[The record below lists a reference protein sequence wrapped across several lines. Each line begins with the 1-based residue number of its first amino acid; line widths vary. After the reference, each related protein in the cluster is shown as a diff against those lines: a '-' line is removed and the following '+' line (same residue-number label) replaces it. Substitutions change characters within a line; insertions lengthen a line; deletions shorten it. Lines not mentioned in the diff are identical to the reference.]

1 MPQYR
6 FKALLPDGSIVEDEG
21 IYENSEQLF
30 NELKAEGALLLEYA
44 EKRTFFPKF
53 FSGKI
58 KRKEIAELLHQL
70 SIILK
75 SGIPLISALEDL
87 EPEIKNKALKEVVR
101 NIKQSL
107 RRGATVREAFE
118 RTKIFSGIVLSLI
131 QIGEE
136 SGTLDR
142 TFEEASQHLYRIEE
156 IISQTKRAL
165 IYPSFVLLAM
175 IGAFSFWMFYVLP
188 QMLKVFT
195 EMNIKLP
202 TPTILL
208 MNIVNFFLRI
218 KFILPLLFIGAIFLF
233 VFLYRH
239 PKTQATMEK
248 LLLRIPILGRVKRT
262 SFLAFFFEHFS
273 LLLSA
278 GLDLRRIL
286 YLLKSAFPNRY
297 YQRIVQSL
305 EEGISGGETIAD
317 TLRKQEVFRSMDI
330 RMVAVGERTG
340 RLDTQMKMLSGFYYD
355 EVKTL
360 MDQLTKTLEPVILT
374 ISGIIFL
381 LIIIALIGPVY
392 ELISQIGKGS

>member
-1 MPQYR
+1 MPLYR
-6 FKALLPDGSIVEDEG
+6 FKALLPDGSVVEDEG
-21 IYENSEQLF
+21 IYENSMQLF
-30 NELKAEGALLLEYA
+30 NELKAEGALLLEYT
-44 EKRTFFPKF
+44 EKRTILPKV
-53 FSGKI
+53 FSGRV
-58 KRKEIAELLHQL
+58 KRKEIAEFLHQL
-70 SIILK
+70 SITLK

-87 EPEIKNKALKEVVR
+87 EPEIKNKPLKKVVR
-101 NIKQSL
+101 NIRLSL

-118 RTKIFSGIVLSLI
+118 RTGIFSGIVLSLI

-142 TFEEASQHLYRIEE
+142 TFEEASQHLYRIDE
-156 IISQTKRAL
+156 IISQTKRSL

-175 IGAFSFWMFYVLP
+175 AGAFAFWMFYVLP
-188 QMLKVFT
+188 QILKVFK

-208 MNIVNFFLRI
+208 MKTVDFFLNI
-218 KFILPLLFIGAIFLF
+218 KFILPIILVGAIVLF

-239 PKTQATMEK
+239 PKTQATIERF
-248 LLLRIPILGRVKRT
+248 LLKTPILGRVKRI

-297 YQRIVQSL
+297 YQKIVQSM
-305 EEGISGGETIAD
+305 EEGITGGETIAD
-317 TLRKQEVFRSMDI
+317 TLKKHEVFRPIDI

-340 RLDTQMKMLSGFYYD
+340 RLDTQMKMLSTFYYD
-355 EVKTL
+355 EVKNL
-360 MDQLTKTLEPVILT
+360 MDQLTKILEPVILT

-392 ELISQIGKGS
+392 ELISQIGKSY

>member
-1 MPQYR
+1 MPLYR
-6 FKALLPDGSIVEDEG
+6 FKALLSDGSIVEDEG
-21 IYENSEQLF
+21 IYENPEQLF
-30 NELKAEGALLLEYA
+30 NELKAEGAFLLEYT
-44 EKRTFFPKF
+44 EKRRLLPKF
-53 FSGKI
+53 FSRRI

-70 SIILK
+70 SITLK

-101 NIKQSL
+101 NISQSL

-118 RTKIFSGIVLSLI
+118 RTGVFSGIVLSLI

-175 IGAFSFWMFYVLP
+175 TGAFSFWIFYVLP
-188 QMLKVFT
+188 QILKVFH

-202 TPTILL
+202 APTILL
-208 MNIVNFFLRI
+208 MTIVNFFLRI
-218 KFILPLLFIGAIFLF
+218 KFILPFIFIGAIFLF

-239 PKTQATMEK
+239 PKTQAPMERF
-248 LLLRIPILGRVKRT
+248 LLKTPILGRVKRL

-297 YQRIVQSL
+297 YQRIVLSM
-305 EEGISGGETIAD
+305 EEGITRGETITD
-317 TLRKQEVFRSMDI
+317 TLKKHEVFRPIDI

-340 RLDTQMKMLSGFYYD
+340 RLDTQMKMLSAFYYD
-355 EVKTL
+355 EVKNL
-360 MDQLTKTLEPVILT
+360 MDQLTKMLEPVILT

-392 ELISQIGKGS
+392 ELISQIGKGY